1 MDLTKSYEKVFPQS
15 ILAKYVFAE
24 VRNAS
29 SVLASSCPLEWQEVV
44 SYLDQFV
51 LRTEDL
57 MIPGGSKS
65 KVVEYLEKLFY
76 TNGWTETR
84 VDTEQIVYKVPKVT
98 KQKEPIK
105 LNKLNFADRISI
117 STKRPYIETTNV
129 FQEGYLI
136 DALKGRLAVDIEWN
150 AKDGNLDRDILAY
163 RAWYDLGIIDGAVL
177 ITKELSSCK
186 ELAKTIWTQFTEQN
200 SQYSSLKQPVDLKTS
215 TTTSIEKATER
226 IMRGDAGGCPVL
238 LVGITD
244 KCTDNVPLINAPNLQ
259 EIISASQKKSNQ

>member
-1 MDLTKSYEKVFPQS
+1 M
-15 ILAKYVFAE
+15 
-24 VRNAS
+24 
-29 SVLASSCPLEWQEVV
+29 
-44 SYLDQFV
+44 
-51 LRTEDL
+51 
-57 MIPGGSKS
+57 
-65 KVVEYLEKLFY
+65 
-76 TNGWTETR
+76 
-84 VDTEQIVYKVPKVT
+84 
-98 KQKEPIK
+98 
-105 LNKLNFADRISI
+105 
-117 STKRPYIETTNV
+117 
-129 FQEGYLI
+129 I